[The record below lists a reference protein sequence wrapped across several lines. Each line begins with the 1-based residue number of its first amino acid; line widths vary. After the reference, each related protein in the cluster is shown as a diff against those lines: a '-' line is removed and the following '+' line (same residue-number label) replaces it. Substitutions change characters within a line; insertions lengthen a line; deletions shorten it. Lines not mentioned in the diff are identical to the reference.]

1 LCGTNITMNKH
12 VIFWSI
18 TVGLGG
24 LLFGMDVAVISGAEL
39 AIQQLWQLDSFTH
52 GLAIAAAL
60 YGTVIGAALGGIP
73 ADLFGRKKTLF
84 WIGLSFFISSI
95 GAAIAPDVNSFMLFR
110 FLGGLG
116 IGASSVVAPIYIS
129 EIAPAKHRGKLV
141 ISFQLNIVLGILI
154 AYVSNYFI
162 QGMENDW
169 RIMLGVV
176 SLPSLLFSILILL
189 TPETPQFLLLKRN
202 DLAGARKVLALADP
216 NPEETILRIQN
227 NAKQSTEKE
236 RLFSGK
242 FVWPLT
248 LAFLFAFFNQMSGI
262 NAIIYYAP
270 RIYELTGLG
279 KESALLSTAGIGI
292 ANLLFTLVGW
302 YMIDRVGRRILMFI
316 GSIGYI
322 ITLSLIAYAFYTES
336 YTFVPIYI
344 FAFIA
349 SHAIGQGSVIWVFI
363 SEIFPNSVRASGMA
377 WGSLTH
383 WVFAALV
390 ANFFPLFTESYGGTL
405 IFGFFAV
412 MMVAQLAYVA
422 FMMPETKGANLEDIE
437 KQVIMH

>member
-1 LCGTNITMNKH
+1 MCGTNTIMNKH

-39 AIQQLWQLDSFTH
+39 AIQQLWKLDSFTH

-73 ADLFGRKKTLF
+73 ADIFGRKKTLF

-95 GAAIAPDVNSFMLFR
+95 GAAIAPDVNLFMLFR

-176 SLPSLLFSILILL
+176 ALPSLLFSILILL

-202 DLAGARKVLALADP
+202 DIDGARKVLTLADP
-216 NPEETILRIQN
+216 NPDETIQRIQN

-292 ANLLFTLVGW
+292 ANLLFTLLGW
-302 YMIDRVGRRILMFI
+302 YLIDRVGRRILMFI
-316 GSIGYI
+316 GSVGYI
-322 ITLSLIAYAFYTES
+322 ITLSLIAYAFCTES
-336 YTFVPIYI
+336 YTLVPVYI

>member
-1 LCGTNITMNKH
+1 MNKH

-39 AIQQLWQLDSFTH
+39 AIQQLWHLDSFTH

-95 GAAIAPDVNSFMLFR
+95 GAAIAPDVNLFMLFR

-202 DLAGARKVLALADP
+202 DLAGARKVLELADP
-216 NPEETILRIQN
+216 NPEETINRIQT
-227 NAKQSTEKE
+227 NANKNLTQE
-236 RLFSGK
+236 RLFSSK

-292 ANLLFTLVGW
+292 ANLLFTILGW
-302 YMIDRVGRRILMFI
+302 YLIDRVGRRILMFI

-322 ITLSLIAYAFYTES
+322 VTLSLIAYAFYTES
-336 YTFVPIYI
+336 YTYVPIYI

-377 WGSLTH
+377 CGSLTH

-437 KQVIMH
+437 QSIIMH

>member
-1 LCGTNITMNKH
+1 MNKH

-39 AIQQLWQLDSFTH
+39 AIQQLWHLDSFTH

-60 YGTVIGAALGGIP
+60 YGTVVGAALGGFP

-176 SLPSLLFSILILL
+176 SLPSLLFSVLILL

-202 DLAGARKVLALADP
+202 DLEGARKVVELADP
-216 NPEETILRIQN
+216 NPEETILRIQT
-227 NAKQSTEKE
+227 NAKNSTSKE
-236 RLFSGK
+236 SLFTKK

-292 ANLLFTLVGW
+292 ANLLFTLLGW
-302 YMIDRVGRRILMFI
+302 YLIDRVGRRILMYI

-322 ITLSLIAYAFYTES
+322 ITLSLIAHAFYTES

-412 MMVAQLAYVA
+412 MMVAQLVYVA
-422 FMMPETKGANLEDIE
+422 LMMPETKGANLEDIE
-437 KQVIMH
+437 KSIIMH

>member
-1 LCGTNITMNKH
+1 MNKH
-12 VIFWSI
+12 VLFWSI

-39 AIQQLWQLDSFTH
+39 AIQQLWHLDSFTH

-84 WIGLSFFISSI
+84 WIGLSFFVSSI

-154 AYVSNYFI
+154 AYVSNYVI

-216 NPEETILRIQN
+216 NPEETIERIQT
-227 NAKQSTEKE
+227 NAKQNTAVE

-242 FVWPLT
+242 FIWPLT

-292 ANLLFTLVGW
+292 ANLLFTLLGW
-302 YMIDRVGRRILMFI
+302 YLIDRVGRRVLMFI

-322 ITLSLIAYAFYTES
+322 VTLSLIAFAFYTES
-336 YTFVPIYI
+336 YTYVPIYI

-412 MMVAQLAYVA
+412 MMIAQLAYVA

-437 KQVIMH
+437 KSIIMH

>member
-1 LCGTNITMNKH
+1 MNKH

-39 AIQQLWQLDSFTH
+39 AIQQLWHLDSFTH

-73 ADLFGRKKTLF
+73 ADLYGRKKTLF

-162 QGMENDW
+162 QGIENDW

-176 SLPSLLFSILILL
+176 SLPSLIFSVLILL

-202 DLAGARKVLALADP
+202 DLAGARKVLELADP
-216 NPEETILRIQN
+216 NPEETMLRIQT
-227 NAKQSTEKE
+227 NAKNSTSKE
-236 RLFSGK
+236 SLFTKK

-292 ANLLFTLVGW
+292 ANLLFTLFGW
-302 YMIDRVGRRILMFI
+302 YLIDRVGRRILMYI
-316 GSIGYI
+316 GSIGYML
-322 ITLSLIAYAFYTES
+322 TLSLIAYAFHTES

-412 MMVAQLAYVA
+412 MMVAQLVYVA
-422 FMMPETKGANLEDIE
+422 LMMPETKGANLEDIE
-437 KQVIMH
+437 NSIIMH

>member
-1 LCGTNITMNKH
+1 MNKH

-73 ADLFGRKKTLF
+73 ADLYGRKKTLF

-95 GAAIAPDVNSFMLFR
+95 GAAIAPDVNLFMLFR

-202 DLAGARKVLALADP
+202 DLAGARKVLELADP

-292 ANLLFTLVGW
+292 ANLLFTLLGW
-302 YMIDRVGRRILMFI
+302 YLIDRVGRRILMYI

-322 ITLSLIAYAFYTES
+322 VTLSLIAYAFYTES

>member
-1 LCGTNITMNKH
+1 MNKH
-12 VIFWSI
+12 VLFWSI

-39 AIQQLWQLDSFTH
+39 AIQQLWHLDSFTH

-84 WIGLSFFISSI
+84 WIGLSFFVSSI
-95 GAAIAPDVNSFMLFR
+95 GAAIAPDVNLFMLFR

-154 AYVSNYFI
+154 AYVSNYVI

-216 NPEETILRIQN
+216 NPEETIERIQT
-227 NAKQSTEKE
+227 NAKQSTAVE

-242 FVWPLT
+242 YIWPLT

-292 ANLLFTLVGW
+292 ANLLFTLLGW
-302 YMIDRVGRRILMFI
+302 YLIDRVGRRVLMFI

-322 ITLSLIAYAFYTES
+322 VTLSLIAFAFYTES
-336 YTFVPIYI
+336 YTYVPIYI

-422 FMMPETKGANLEDIE
+422 LMMPETKGANLEDIE
-437 KQVIMH
+437 KTIIMH

>member
-1 LCGTNITMNKH
+1 MNKH

-73 ADLFGRKKTLF
+73 ADLYGRKKTLF
-84 WIGLSFFISSI
+84 WIGLSFFVSSI
-95 GAAIAPDVNSFMLFR
+95 GAAIAPDVNLFMLFR

-176 SLPSLLFSILILL
+176 SLPSLLFSVLILL
-189 TPETPQFLLLKRN
+189 TPETLSF
-202 DLAGARKVLALADP
+202 
-216 NPEETILRIQN
+216 
-227 NAKQSTEKE
+227 
-236 RLFSGK
+236 
-242 FVWPLT
+242 
-248 LAFLFAFFNQMSGI
+248 
-262 NAIIYYAP
+262 YY
-270 RIYELTGLG
+270 
-279 KESALLSTAGIGI
+279 
-292 ANLLFTLVGW
+292 
-302 YMIDRVGRRILMFI
+302 
-316 GSIGYI
+316 
-322 ITLSLIAYAFYTES
+322 
-336 YTFVPIYI
+336 
-344 FAFIA
+344 
-349 SHAIGQGSVIWVFI
+349 
-363 SEIFPNSVRASGMA
+363 
-377 WGSLTH
+377 
-383 WVFAALV
+383 
-390 ANFFPLFTESYGGTL
+390 
-405 IFGFFAV
+405 
-412 MMVAQLAYVA
+412 
-422 FMMPETKGANLEDIE
+422 
-437 KQVIMH
+437 

>member
-1 LCGTNITMNKH
+1 MNKH

-39 AIQQLWQLDSFTH
+39 AIQQLWHLDSFTH

-73 ADLFGRKKTLF
+73 ADLYGRKKTLF

-95 GAAIAPDVNSFMLFR
+95 GAAIAPEVNSFMLFR

-162 QGMENDW
+162 QGIENDW

-176 SLPSLLFSILILL
+176 SLPSLVFSVLILL

-202 DLAGARKVLALADP
+202 DLAGARKVLELADP
-216 NPEETILRIQN
+216 NPEETILRIQT
-227 NAKQSTEKE
+227 NAKNSTSKE
-236 RLFSGK
+236 SLFTKK

-292 ANLLFTLVGW
+292 ANLLFTLLGW
-302 YMIDRVGRRILMFI
+302 YLIDRVGRRILMYI

-322 ITLSLIAYAFYTES
+322 ITLSLIAHAFYTES

-412 MMVAQLAYVA
+412 MMVAQLVYVA
-422 FMMPETKGANLEDIE
+422 LMMPETKGANLEDIE
-437 KQVIMH
+437 NSIIMH

>member
-1 LCGTNITMNKH
+1 MNKH

-73 ADLFGRKKTLF
+73 ADLYGRKKTLF

-95 GAAIAPDVNSFMLFR
+95 GAAIAPDVNLFMLFR

-202 DLAGARKVLALADP
+202 DLAGARKVLELADP

-292 ANLLFTLVGW
+292 ANLLFTLLGW
-302 YMIDRVGRRILMFI
+302 YLIDRVGRRILMFI
-316 GSIGYI
+316 GSVGYI

-412 MMVAQLAYVA
+412 MMVAQLAYVT

>member
-1 LCGTNITMNKH
+1 MNKH
-12 VIFWSI
+12 VLFWSI

-39 AIQQLWQLDSFTH
+39 AIQQLWHLDSFTH

-84 WIGLSFFISSI
+84 WIGLSFFVSSI

-154 AYVSNYFI
+154 AYVSNYVI

-216 NPEETILRIQN
+216 NPEETIERIQT
-227 NAKQSTEKE
+227 NAKQSTAVE

-242 FVWPLT
+242 YIWPLT

-292 ANLLFTLVGW
+292 ANLLFTLLGW
-302 YMIDRVGRRILMFI
+302 YLIDRVGRRVLMFI

-322 ITLSLIAYAFYTES
+322 VTLSLIAFAFYTES
-336 YTFVPIYI
+336 YTYVPIYI

-422 FMMPETKGANLEDIE
+422 LMMPETKGANLEDIE
-437 KQVIMH
+437 KTIIMH

>member
-1 LCGTNITMNKH
+1 MNKH

-39 AIQQLWQLDSFTH
+39 AIQQLWHLDSFTH

-95 GAAIAPDVNSFMLFR
+95 GAAIAPDVNLFMLFR

-162 QGMENDW
+162 QGIENDW

-202 DLAGARKVLALADP
+202 DLAGARKVLELADP
-216 NPEETILRIQN
+216 NPEETIRRIQN
-227 NAKQSTEKE
+227 NAKQSTDKE

-292 ANLLFTLVGW
+292 ANLLFTLLGW
-302 YMIDRVGRRILMFI
+302 YLIDRVGRRILMFI

>member
-1 LCGTNITMNKH
+1 MNKH

-39 AIQQLWQLDSFTH
+39 AIQQLWKLDSFTH

-60 YGTVIGAALGGIP
+60 YGTVIGAALGGYP
-73 ADLFGRKKTLF
+73 ADIFGRKKTLF

-95 GAAIAPDVNSFMLFR
+95 GAAIAPDVNLFMLFR

-176 SLPSLLFSILILL
+176 ALPSLLFSILILL

-202 DLAGARKVLALADP
+202 DIDGARKVLTLADP
-216 NPEETILRIQN
+216 NPDETLQRIQN

-292 ANLLFTLVGW
+292 ANLLFTLLGW
-302 YMIDRVGRRILMFI
+302 YLIDRVGRRILMFI
-316 GSIGYI
+316 GSVGYI

-336 YTFVPIYI
+336 YTLVPVYI

-405 IFGFFAV
+405 IFSFFAV

>member
-1 LCGTNITMNKH
+1 
-12 VIFWSI
+12 
-18 TVGLGG
+18 
-24 LLFGMDVAVISGAEL
+24 MDVAVISGAEL

-95 GAAIAPDVNSFMLFR
+95 GAAIAPDVNLFMLFR

-202 DLAGARKVLALADP
+202 DLTGARKVLALADP
-216 NPEETILRIQN
+216 NPEESILRIQN

-302 YMIDRVGRRILMFI
+302 YLIDRVGRRILMYI

-437 KQVIMH
+437 NR